1 LFSQED
7 REESKMA
14 ATVIGAREIR
24 PVRFWESTNGKKVI
38 MGATGFILFAFIVGH
53 MLGNMQIYA
62 GADKFNSY
70 GHFLHGV
77 PELLWIVRIGLLA
90 AVGLHIWASV
100 GLALRKTKAR
110 PVGYAKRQNTVSS
123 YASRTMYWSGP
134 ILLAFVIYHILHLT
148 AGVVHPGSSFQEGD
162 VYANTV
168 GGFQVWYVSAWY
180 IFSMILL
187 GLHLRHGFWSMF
199 QSLGI
204 NHPRHTPILQK
215 AANAIAIIVTAGF
228 ISIPV
233 SVLLGLVKL

>member
-1 LFSQED
+1 
-7 REESKMA
+7 MA
-14 ATVIGAREIR
+14 ATVTSVREIR

-38 MGATGFILFAFIVGH
+38 MGVTGFILSAFIIGH
-53 MLGNMQIYA
+53 MLGNLQIYA
-62 GADKFNSY
+62 GADKFNGY

-100 GLALRKTKAR
+100 GLAMRKINAR

-148 AGVVHPGSSFQEGD
+148 VGVVHPGSSFKEGN

-180 IFSMILL
+180 IFSMVLL
-187 GLHLRHGFWSMF
+187 GLHLRHGAWSMF

-215 AANAIAIIVTAGF
+215 AALAFAIIITAGF

-233 SVLLGLVKL
+233 SVLLGLVK

>member
-1 LFSQED
+1 
-7 REESKMA
+7 MA
-14 ATVIGAREIR
+14 TTVVGAHEIR
-24 PVRFWESTNGKKVI
+24 PARFWASTNGKKVVMAI
-38 MGATGFILFAFIVGH
+38 SGFVLFAFIIGH
-53 MLGNMQIYA
+53 MLGNMQIYL
-62 GADKFNSY
+62 GAAKFNAY

-77 PELLWIVRIGLLA
+77 PELLWMVRIGLLV
-90 AVGLHIWASV
+90 AVGLHIWASI

-110 PVGYAKRQNTVSS
+110 PVGYAHRANTVST

-134 ILLAFVIYHILHLT
+134 ILLAFVIYHLLHLT
-148 AGVVHPGSSFQEGD
+148 AGVIHPGSSFVEGD

-187 GLHLRHGFWSMF
+187 GLHLRHGVWSMF

-204 NHPRHTPILQK
+204 NHPRHTPILR
-215 AANAIAIIVTAGF
+215 AAAATFALVITIGF

-233 SVLLGLVKL
+233 TVLLGLVK